1 MNYSEISNAAN
12 DKFIL
17 VRGCEVFKSSPSS
30 PLFFA
35 SEQIARAF
43 VKDGCAGFNAKAFR
57 PVEIGSEKA
66 NRAMM
71 ASFGCKKPKVKKGTN
86 LKRFTDGME
95 KLGLH
100 VTFA

>member
-1 MNYSEISNAAN
+1 MNFSTISNAAN
-12 DKFIL
+12 DKFVL
-17 VRGCEVFKSSPSS
+17 SRGLQVFKATWTS

-35 SEQIARAF
+35 TEEIAKTFIKEYGEVSNMKGYQALE
-43 VKDGCAGFNAKAFR
+43 VGT
-57 PVEIGSEKA
+57 EKA
-66 NRAMM
+66 NRAML
-71 ASFGCKKPKVKKGTN
+71 ASFGCKKPKLKKGTN